1 MPPKPP
7 RRPGKSLLLALLLP
21 LLAAGALWALLPLG
35 AGAAGN
41 ADDLR
46 SRIESQRNRE
56 GSLAADATTF
66 GRLERKF
73 ARDVAVIQGRLDE
86 VQAELDRR
94 LALLATTQGQLAA
107 QRLRHARL
115 VLRLRRSRD
124 ILAQRLLSIYQDGD
138 PDLASFVLGATSFAD
153 LLERTDFLRRVN
165 RQDTRVINLVSNAR
179 DAARRSAGRL
189 RVLVERRQA
198 AADAVMR
205 QRNALASMREG
216 LAERRDSYGR
226 AKRARLA
233 ALKST
238 RSGRKRLQG
247 ELDKLLAEQARASGT
262 VGPTGSWAIPW
273 SVVQCESGGQNMPP
287 NWAAAS
293 GYYQIIPSTWSLF
306 GGSGPAAY
314 LASRS
319 EQDRVAAAI
328 WNGGAGASNW
338 DCWKL
343 LNGIPLPGG

>member
-1 MPPKPP
+1 MSPNVLRCTRKT
-7 RRPGKSLLLALLLP
+7 LLLALLAP
-21 LLAAGALWALLPLG
+21 LVAAGLLWAILPLG
-35 AGAAGN
+35 AGARSAE
-41 ADDLR
+41 DLR
-46 SRIESQRNRE
+46 SRITDQRNRE
-56 GSLAADATTF
+56 GSLAADADTF

-73 ARDVAVIQGRLDE
+73 ARDVAIIQGRLDD

-115 VLRLRRSRD
+115 VLRLRRSRE
-124 ILAQRLLSIYQDGD
+124 ILGQRLLSIYQDGE
-138 PDLASFVLGATSFAD
+138 PDLASFVLGASSFAD

-165 RQDTRVINLVSNAR
+165 RQDTRVINVVSAAR

-189 RVLVERRQA
+189 RVLVARRQA
-198 AADAVMR
+198 AATAVMR

-216 LAERRDSYGR
+216 LEARRDSYGR

-238 RSGRKRLQG
+238 RSGRKRLEG
-247 ELDKLLAEQARASGT
+247 ELDKLLEEQQRASGT
-262 VGPTGSWAIPW
+262 VGPSGEWAIPW
-273 SVVQCESGGQNMPP
+273 AVVQCESGGQNMPP
-287 NWAAAS
+287 NWAGAS
-293 GYYQIIPSTWSLF
+293 GFYQIIPSTWALF
-306 GGSGPAAY
+306 GGSGSAAY
-314 LASRS
+314 LASRA
-319 EQDRVAAAI
+319 EQDRVATAI

-343 LNGIPLPGG
+343 LNGIPLPG